1 VISDFDKRTVEAA
14 VRSAVMDACWVG
26 RGGYNIPVAEALVTK
41 ALGVI
46 WNVLPTTTK
55 ADAILALLASPSP
68 NPQEA
73 EGWKPMADAPRGT
86 YFEPWTATPILAKLK
101 SPIPCQGRPDLEPWA
116 GRYVVVQHTGISPD
130 GFDIGW
136 NVAAPVGA
144 GGLPDEWFVG
154 WRPIEDA
161 ASPTPQEA
169 GREG

>member
-1 VISDFDKRTVEAA
+1 MDREAIARIIDPTLDLSFDPDRGAVQNDIDRAA
-14 VRSAVMDACWVG
+14 K
-26 RGGYNIPVAEALVTK
+26 VALA
-41 ALGVI
+41 
-46 WNVLPTTTK
+46 K

-101 SPIPCQGRPDLEPWA
+101 SPIPRQGRPDLEPWA

-169 GREG
+169 QAEEKG